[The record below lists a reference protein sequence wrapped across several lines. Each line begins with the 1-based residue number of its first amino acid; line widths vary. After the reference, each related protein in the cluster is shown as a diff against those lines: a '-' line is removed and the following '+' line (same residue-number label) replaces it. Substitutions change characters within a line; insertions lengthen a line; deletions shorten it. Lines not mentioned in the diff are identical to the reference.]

1 MYKMDVE
8 QVRGILN
15 LEIYSSMMGDI
26 RTRKTLALLVEN
38 ADVQ

>member
-1 MYKMDVE
+1 VE
-8 QVRGILN
+8 KVRGMLN

-26 RTRKTLALLVEN
+26 RTRKVLAMLVET